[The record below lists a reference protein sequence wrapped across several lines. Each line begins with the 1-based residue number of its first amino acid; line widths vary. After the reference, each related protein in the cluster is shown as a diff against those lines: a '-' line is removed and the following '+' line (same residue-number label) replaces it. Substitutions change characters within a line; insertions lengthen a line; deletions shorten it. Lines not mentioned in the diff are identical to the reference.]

1 MPHPLQDHFR
11 RVVAASK
18 GRIYVNQPQQFR
30 LGSSPAVYAPGIVVW
45 ARSLA
50 LTDADK
56 AAQIVSEC
64 WSIPLWAAQ
73 DLVKGRSAYRIEGET
88 VIFPL
93 D

>member
-1 MPHPLQDHFR
+1 MTHPLQDHFR
-11 RVVAASK
+11 RVVDAAK
-18 GRIYVNQPQQFR
+18 GPAFVNKPQQFR
-30 LGSSPAVYAPGIVVW
+30 LGSSPAIYAPGIVVW

-73 DLVKGRSAYRIEGET
+73 DLTLGRSAYRIEGET